1 MSKKI
6 AAQVAR
12 GHQIR
17 AQMKD
22 LKEELA
28 SIEADLIEAG
38 GGEDAEG
45 RKAIVV
51 ESAPAIAAPEKIED
65 AQGIAGDHFGKLFEK
80 VVTYKP
86 VKSFREVAGA
96 LLTKA
101 KAGRLISLCE
111 KAKAPYIK
119 WSGS

>member
-6 AAQVAR
+6 EALVTR
-12 GHQIR
+12 GHHIR

-22 LKEELA
+22 LKDELA
-28 SIEADLIEAG
+28 GIEHSLIDAG
-38 GGEDAEG
+38 GGEDADG
-45 RKAIVV
+45 RKATVI
-51 ESAPAIAAPEKIED
+51 ESAPSIAVPENIDD
-65 AQGIAGDHFGKLFEK
+65 AQGIAGEHFGKLFEK

-101 KAGRLISLCE
+101 KAGRIISLCE
-111 KAKAPYIK
+111 KPKAPWIK
-119 WSGS
+119 WS